1 MLFFNKNSSS
11 RFIALSIFLIL
22 VSVVVYS
29 VVAQSSTSFGA
40 VELIAINAFNYEEY
54 SILDM
59 DSDQFL
65 TDEDLALRLDS
76 INEQITDASTNLAY
90 LQTTYGLRFIL
101 TPISTNTAIRNSVNS
116 VEYQGQ
122 LPQTRAELEMLAEEI
137 NGLQNQIGDL
147 DWTDPEI
154 VSIKQY
160 FDTMDED
167 IYYALW
173 YTGRG

>member
-1 MLFFNKNSSS
+1 MMLFFNKNSSS

-65 TDEDLALRLDS
+65 TEEDLALQLDS
-76 INEQITDASTNLAY
+76 INEQITNASRNITY
-90 LQTTYGLRFIL
+90 LQTTY
-101 TPISTNTAIRNSVNS
+101 
-116 VEYQGQ
+116 
-122 LPQTRAELEMLAEEI
+122 
-137 NGLQNQIGDL
+137 
-147 DWTDPEI
+147 
-154 VSIKQY
+154 
-160 FDTMDED
+160 
-167 IYYALW
+167 
-173 YTGRG
+173 